1 MNGATMKMSAAA
13 RRSVLAA
20 ACLLV
25 LPVLSA
31 APAHGDPALP
41 PLPPAPG
48 YPPPGVIVP
57 GSSPPIALGNP
68 PVVGPLP
75 PSTID
80 ARGVDLSFT
89 TDESQPILGMP
100 GSRLGT
106 PLTRIGVFGE
116 TPDGGVS
123 VGYTGPSAGLED
135 LVPATRRPTGFP
147 TSKQLQ
153 RRQRPRR
160 LAAPRTPICERDE
173 PAASPTDQPHQG
185 SVVDVQWC

>member
-1 MNGATMKMSAAA
+1 MNGATMKMPATA
-13 RRSVLAA
+13 RRSVLAT

-25 LPVLSA
+25 LPILSA

-57 GSSPPIALGNP
+57 GSSPPIVLGNP

-80 ARGVDLSFT
+80 ARGVDISFT

-106 PLTRIGVFGE
+106 PLTRIGVFGS

-135 LVPATRRPTGFP
+135 LHGNPPPGGLPNLETTP
-147 TSKQLQ
+147 
-153 RRQRPRR
+153 
-160 LAAPRTPICERDE
+160 AAPAPPWAGRTPYTYLR
-173 PAASPTDQPHQG
+173 G
-185 SVVDVQWC
+185 R

>member
-1 MNGATMKMSAAA
+1 MNGATMKMSATA

-20 ACLLV
+20 ACLLA
-25 LPVLSA
+25 LPILSA
-31 APAHGDPALP
+31 VPAHGDPALP

-135 LVPATRRPTGFP
+135 LHGNPPPNGLPNLETTP
-147 TSKQLQ
+147 
-153 RRQRPRR
+153 
-160 LAAPRTPICERDE
+160 AAPAPPWAGRTPYTYLR
-173 PAASPTDQPHQG
+173 G
-185 SVVDVQWC
+185 R